1 MNHPK
6 PRKFD
11 SHKILIGDVIE
22 RLRELPA
29 DSVHCVVTSPHQRP
43 LSDFPFIQIF
53 SHQPTYSSEN
63 VVIAMDRGVPYLFGK
78 LRAPVTFVLC
88 RCRLACNLLSTSALR
103 ACRLLTRKYGSSFA
117 SAAAACLSLV
127 DQHHIPVRPMFSR
140 SRWKLPPNVS
150 LSNPTAARTFIL
162 TCIRA
167 WYPGVLRSWQR
178 YALDFLIPMYPSP
191 STIPARY
198 AKVVS
203 T

>member
-78 LRAPVTFVLC
+78 LQAPVTFVLC

-103 ACRLLTRKYGSSFA
+103 ACRLLTRKL
-117 SAAAACLSLV
+117 C
-127 DQHHIPVRPMFSR
+127 R
-140 SRWKLPPNVS
+140 
-150 LSNPTAARTFIL
+150 
-162 TCIRA
+162 
-167 WYPGVLRSWQR
+167 
-178 YALDFLIPMYPSP
+178 
-191 STIPARY
+191 
-198 AKVVS
+198 
-203 T
+203 